1 MLFGERMD
9 DGGKGKRFLSADFS
23 FGCSCGIHDTGEEE
37 GRGGEGERTI
47 GDNEVS
53 LNVSADKRAFAF

>member
-1 MLFGERMD
+1 MEGRER
-9 DGGKGKRFLSADFS
+9 DFS
-23 FGCSCGIHDTGEEE
+23 VRISRSDALAVSTIL
-37 GRGGEGERTI
+37 GRRRGGGGEGERTI